1 MLKDLR
7 RQVARRNELP
17 PYVIFQDPLLEA
29 MATVYPVT
37 VEELQNIPGVGQG
50 KARRYGREFLELI
63 KRHVEDNEIERPE
76 DIRVRQVPSRS
87 KVKLQ
92 IISAIDRKISLDVL
106 AESLRMD
113 LFELVANIEQIVYA
127 GTKVNID
134 YYLREAIDEEHI
146 DDIMDY
152 LRHSERDDLVEAY
165 RALDGEC
172 SEEEIRLV
180 RIKFISEAGN

>member
-1 MLKDLR
+1 
-7 RQVARRNELP
+7 
-17 PYVIFQDPLLEA
+17 
-29 MATVYPVT
+29 
-37 VEELQNIPGVGQG
+37 
-50 KARRYGREFLELI
+50 
-63 KRHVEDNEIERPE
+63 
-76 DIRVRQVPSRS
+76 
-87 KVKLQ
+87 
-92 IISAIDRKISLDVL
+92 
-106 AESLRMD
+106 MD